1 MLQRNASQGANVIS
15 DDLDSRARARLHTT
29 LKRKYHVE
37 DLIGSGGMASVYS
50 ASHRNG
56 LRVAIKVL
64 HPHLSFNTE
73 LRTRFLRE
81 GYAANRV
88 DHAGIVRVLDD
99 EAMDDG
105 TVYLVMDLLE
115 GETLDARWKRA
126 GQRLPLREVCTHA
139 YALLDVLAAA
149 HAKGVVHRDIKPENL
164 FLTREGLLKVLD
176 FGIARLLETDG
187 GDAVTRTGCTIGTPP
202 FMSPEQALGRSSEI
216 DGQSDVWA
224 VGATIFTLV
233 SGQYVHE
240 GETASE
246 ILIRA
251 GSEPARSLRDVA
263 PEVPE
268 AIAEVVDR
276 ATAFD
281 KADRWPDARSMQEA
295 LAKAC
300 AEASRSTL
308 ALPAAYGAPTAAIPS
323 RPPGPWVATPLPP
336 SLGVRPSSRRR
347 RRESR
352 RTSWSLLVLAALIGI
367 GASLFAAR
375 RSTPVVPAPGAG
387 SPPPPPAA
395 AFTVAAPPPDPTTT
409 PSSSATPPSTS
420 ASIHP
425 TPARRPRRAPRRHAP
440 RDPTPEPS
448 APDVP
453 TVPIVPVAPVVPFE
467 PDDSPA
473 EPDDPSNPYNG
484 PDPPAA
490 TPSSSVNERPAV
502 RLGI

>member
-15 DDLDSRARARLHTT
+15 DDLDSRARARIHTT
-29 LKRKYHVE
+29 LKRKYRVE
-37 DLIGSGGMASVYS
+37 ELIGSGGMAAVYR

-99 EAMDDG
+99 EAMEDG
-105 TVYLVMDLLE
+105 TVYLVMELLE

-126 GQRLPLREVCTHA
+126 GQRLPLRDVCAHA

-149 HAKGVVHRDIKPENL
+149 HDKGVVHRDIKPENL

-216 DGQSDVWA
+216 DGQSDLWA
-224 VGATIFTLV
+224 VGATMFTLV

-251 GSEPARSLRDVA
+251 GSEQARSLRDVA

-281 KADRWPDARSMQEA
+281 KADRWPDARSMQDA

-300 AEASRSTL
+300 AETCRSTL
-308 ALPAAYGAPTAAIPS
+308 ALPAAYGTPTAAIAS

-336 SLGVRPSSRRR
+336 SLSVRPSSRRR

-375 RSTPVVPAPGAG
+375 RTTPV
-387 SPPPPPAA
+387 SPSPVTVSAPPPPAA
-395 AFTVAAPPPDPTTT
+395 AFAVAAPPPAPATT
-409 PSSSATPPSTS
+409 PSSSSTPSSTS
-420 ASIHP
+420 SSIHP
-425 TPARRPRRAPRRHAP
+425 SPPGRPRRAPRHHP
-440 RDPTPEPS
+440 PPEPTPEPF
-448 APDVP
+448 APAAPV
-453 TVPIVPVAPVVPFE
+453 VPVAPVVPLA
-467 PDDSPA
+467 PDDTPA
-473 EPDDPSNPYNG
+473 EPDDPSNPYDT

-490 TPSSSVNERPAV
+490 TPSSSVNERPAI

>member
-1 MLQRNASQGANVIS
+1 MIS
-15 DDLDSRARARLHTT
+15 DDLDSRARARVHTT
-29 LKRKYHVE
+29 LKRKYRVE
-37 DLIGSGGMASVYS
+37 ELIGSGGMAAVYR

-105 TVYLVMDLLE
+105 TVYLVMELLE

-149 HAKGVVHRDIKPENL
+149 HDKGVVHRDIKPENL
-164 FLTREGLLKVLD
+164 FLTREGQLKVLD

-202 FMSPEQALGRSSEI
+202 FMAPEQALGRSSEI
-216 DGQSDVWA
+216 DGQSDLWA
-224 VGATIFTLV
+224 AGATMFTLV

-251 GSEPARSLRDVA
+251 GSEPARSLRAVA

-295 LAKAC
+295 LAKASAKVC
-300 AEASRSTL
+300 RSTL
-308 ALPAAYGAPTAAIPS
+308 ALPAAHGTATATITS

-336 SLGVRPSSRRR
+336 ALSVRPSSRRR

-352 RTSWSLLVLAALIGI
+352 RTSWSLLVLAALVGI

-375 RSTPVVPAPGAG
+375 RSTPVVPAPGTG
-387 SPPPPPAA
+387 SAPPPPAA
-395 AFTVAAPPPDPTTT
+395 AFAVAAPPPAPATATP
-409 PSSSATPPSTS
+409 PSSSSTPPSTS
-420 ASIHP
+420 SSIHP
-425 TPARRPRRAPRRHAP
+425 SPPRRPRRAPRHHP
-440 RDPTPEPS
+440 RPDPTAEPF
-448 APDVP
+448 APAVP
-453 TVPIVPVAPVVPFE
+453 MAPVVPVAPAAPVVPFE
-467 PDDSPA
+467 PDDAPA
-473 EPDDPSNPYNG
+473 EPDDPSNPYDT

-490 TPSSSVNERPAV
+490 TPSSSVNEKPAV